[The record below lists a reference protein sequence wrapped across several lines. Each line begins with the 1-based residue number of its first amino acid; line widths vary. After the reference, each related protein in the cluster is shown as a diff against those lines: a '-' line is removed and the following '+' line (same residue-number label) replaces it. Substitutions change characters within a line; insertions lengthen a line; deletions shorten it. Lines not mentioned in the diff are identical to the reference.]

1 MNGLILSLDNI
12 IKIRQKRDIKR
23 EEKRCDK
30 NKSSMYL

>member
-23 EEKRCDK
+23 EDCDK